1 MPRPRC
7 RWPKGDGRAPGGVSV
22 CDRRAPGEVGLSRH
36 SERRRAFGPRQDLA
50 NQRQQE
56 GAGLLEH
63 RCLRRTLERDEPFVR
78 RPDGLEEGPGR
89 LIRGV
94 QVVPALDD
102 DDRHSLAGERCLR
115 RATAE
120 SLALIDAAQA
130 AGQRVAEMLA
140 IFPQQAG
147 AMPASIQ
154 FRDVSVDPAM
164 TGRILEDYLR
174 ARGRGASARPSL
186 AGGGPG

>member
-1 MPRPRC
+1 
-7 RWPKGDGRAPGGVSV
+7 
-22 CDRRAPGEVGLSRH
+22 
-36 SERRRAFGPRQDLA
+36 
-50 NQRQQE
+50 
-56 GAGLLEH
+56 
-63 RCLRRTLERDEPFVR
+63 
-78 RPDGLEEGPGR
+78 
-89 LIRGV
+89 
-94 QVVPALDD
+94 VPALDD